1 LEQAGVI
8 ENIEV
13 KIGDAKEIVKKISD
27 TFDMIFQDVGDKKL
41 YPLLFDD
48 CVRILRPG
56 GLLLA
61 EDTLFPV
68 LYEFTITEK
77 NKTKFTDAEFI
88 DKYNLW
94 QEKFLVPI
102 NKFNETV
109 ANSPNLEST
118 ILSIGDGFTV
128 AVKMIN

>member
-1 LEQAGVI
+1 MEQAGVI